1 MWYCAIGPRYC
12 SDGVSN
18 EICLYYKFNV
28 YHSLAF
34 IDKSKSLDY
43 YGITLKRQI
52 TDIYIK
58 ERYYFATDKH
68 GDEIIV
74 VEYNDHLEAYKNYGI
89 RYEIWKRNSDLIF
102 RLKLLCA
109 FFIFVGYILV
119 FFILPLLL
127 ITALPIIAFINIAVI
142 AVGILL
148 EILCLTEKTV
158 FRVISDICFFAGF
171 AFFVLI
177 ICYIFV

>member
-1 MWYCAIGPRYC
+1 ME
-12 SDGVSN
+12 N
-18 EICLYYKFNV
+18 L
-28 YHSLAF
+28 
-34 IDKSKSLDY
+34 
-43 YGITLKRQI
+43 
-52 TDIYIK
+52 
-58 ERYYFATDKH
+58 
-68 GDEIIV
+68 
-74 VEYNDHLEAYKNYGI
+74 
-89 RYEIWKRNSDLIF
+89 KRNSDLIF

-171 AFFVLI
+171 FRAYYLLYICLEKSVKAFTI
-177 ICYIFV
+177 T

>member
-1 MWYCAIGPRYC
+1 MKKKKLIIILIIFAILISSPFVWYCAIGPRYC
-12 SDGVSN
+12 SDGVLN

-89 RYEIWKRNSDLIF
+89 RYEIWKI
-102 RLKLLCA
+102 
-109 FFIFVGYILV
+109 
-119 FFILPLLL
+119 
-127 ITALPIIAFINIAVI
+127 
-142 AVGILL
+142 
-148 EILCLTEKTV
+148 
-158 FRVISDICFFAGF
+158 
-171 AFFVLI
+171 
-177 ICYIFV
+177 

>member
-1 MWYCAIGPRYC
+1 ME
-12 SDGVSN
+12 N
-18 EICLYYKFNV
+18 L
-28 YHSLAF
+28 
-34 IDKSKSLDY
+34 
-43 YGITLKRQI
+43 
-52 TDIYIK
+52 
-58 ERYYFATDKH
+58 
-68 GDEIIV
+68 
-74 VEYNDHLEAYKNYGI
+74 
-89 RYEIWKRNSDLIF
+89 KRNSDLIF

-127 ITALPIIAFINIAVI
+127 ITALPIIAFISIAVI
-142 AVGILL
+142 AVG
-148 EILCLTEKTV
+148 

>member
-1 MWYCAIGPRYC
+1 MKKKKLIIILIIFAILISSPFVWYCAIGPRYC

-68 GDEIIV
+68 GEEIIV

-89 RYEIWKRNSDLIF
+89 RYEIWKI
-102 RLKLLCA
+102 
-109 FFIFVGYILV
+109 
-119 FFILPLLL
+119 
-127 ITALPIIAFINIAVI
+127 
-142 AVGILL
+142 
-148 EILCLTEKTV
+148 
-158 FRVISDICFFAGF
+158 
-171 AFFVLI
+171 
-177 ICYIFV
+177 

>member
-1 MWYCAIGPRYC
+1 ME
-12 SDGVSN
+12 N
-18 EICLYYKFNV
+18 L
-28 YHSLAF
+28 
-34 IDKSKSLDY
+34 
-43 YGITLKRQI
+43 
-52 TDIYIK
+52 
-58 ERYYFATDKH
+58 
-68 GDEIIV
+68 
-74 VEYNDHLEAYKNYGI
+74 
-89 RYEIWKRNSDLIF
+89 KRNSDLIF

-148 EILCLTEKTV
+148 EILCLTEKNV

>member
-1 MWYCAIGPRYC
+1 MKYG
-12 SDGVSN
+12 
-18 EICLYYKFNV
+18 KF
-28 YHSLAF
+28 
-34 IDKSKSLDY
+34 
-43 YGITLKRQI
+43 
-52 TDIYIK
+52 
-58 ERYYFATDKH
+58 E
-68 GDEIIV
+68 
-74 VEYNDHLEAYKNYGI
+74 
-89 RYEIWKRNSDLIF
+89 RNSDLIF

>member
-18 EICLYYKFNV
+18 EICLYYK
-28 YHSLAF
+28 YSLAF

-58 ERYYFATDKH
+58 ERYYFATGKH

-89 RYEIWKRNSDLIF
+89 RYEIWKI
-102 RLKLLCA
+102 
-109 FFIFVGYILV
+109 
-119 FFILPLLL
+119 
-127 ITALPIIAFINIAVI
+127 
-142 AVGILL
+142 
-148 EILCLTEKTV
+148 
-158 FRVISDICFFAGF
+158 
-171 AFFVLI
+171 
-177 ICYIFV
+177 